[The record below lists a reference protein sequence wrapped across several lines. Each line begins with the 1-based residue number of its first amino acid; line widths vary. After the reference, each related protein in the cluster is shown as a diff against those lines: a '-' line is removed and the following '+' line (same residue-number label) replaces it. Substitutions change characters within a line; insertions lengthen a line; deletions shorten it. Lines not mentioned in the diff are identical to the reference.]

1 MGTTGADRKENTSVK
16 IVDGGFN
23 LWLPPE
29 AAAPRDVEKRT
40 SLSTLAAEVRVLLH
54 SQSHGSDYEPSG
66 VGDTSNDDLL
76 GFKTSV
82 RKVEDGGLKRLRTQP
97 TRSLLPECFTD
108 CC

>member
-1 MGTTGADRKENTSVK
+1 MFKTNTSGKMGTTGADRKENTSVK

-54 SQSHGSDYEPSG
+54 SQSHGSDYEPSA
-66 VGDTSNDDLL
+66 
-76 GFKTSV
+76 
-82 RKVEDGGLKRLRTQP
+82 VETRRMTTCWSSKRASERWRT
-97 TRSLLPECFTD
+97 RD
-108 CC
+108 